1 MCGRLARDARG
12 HRMLTTAQVAE
23 RLGLDPSRVRV
34 LAAQGRIVAEKVG
47 RDWVFRE
54 EAVVAFEAF
63 ERKPGRPR
71 R

>member
-1 MCGRLARDARG
+1 
-12 HRMLTTAQVAE
+12 MLTTAQVAE

-47 RDWVFRE
+47 RDWVFSE
-54 EAVVAFEAF
+54 DAVAAFVP
-63 ERKPGRPR
+63 RPPGRPR